1 MQQPSQKSLHLNRA
15 VKYLNVQNGNQMKEI
30 FNTNQSKTVLIK
42 FKLKIDGLVPSDDFE
57 KQRNSLIRLI
67 VSAMENRPEEWD
79 TQCQINIAW
88 IGDQF
93 ISRLSDEEK
102 DLSKERLDDICSMCF
117 RFLFELYLSIKND
130 LSMEFEAA
138 RQFVFNNVDSFECRA
153 KEQIEYAI
161 RDMPINIFKA
171 ISNSDSIESI
181 KDFNA
186 VSKKAEKLKEEW
198 EKDLAA
204 REGRVNKLKESLS
217 EYENGFNF
225 VGLFQGF
232 DDLAKEKSKER
243 DNILFWLK
251 VLSVLIVLPVLA
263 ELVIIYINIDNISA
277 IKDGLIV
284 SIFPTLSLAAI
295 AIYYFRVLLFNYKSV
310 KPQLL
315 QIDLRKTLCRFIQH
329 YSEYSN
335 EIKKQDSE
343 SLAKFENIIF
353 SGIVTEDGNFPS
365 TYDGVEQIGKL
376 IKSAKS

>member
-1 MQQPSQKSLHLNRA
+1 
-15 VKYLNVQNGNQMKEI
+15 MKVI
-30 FNTNQSKTVLIK
+30 FETNQSKTVLSK
-42 FKLKIDGLVPSDDFE
+42 FKHKIDVLVPSDDFE
-57 KQRNSLIRLI
+57 KQRNSLIRL
-67 VSAMENRPEEWD
+67 VVNSMESKPEQWD
-79 TQCQINIAW
+79 NLCQINIEW
-88 IGDQF
+88 MGDQF

-102 DLSKERLDDICSMCF
+102 ELSKERLDDICSMSF

-130 LSMEFEAA
+130 LAMEFEAA
-138 RQFVFNNVDSFECRA
+138 RRFVFNNVDLFESNA

-161 RDMPINIFKA
+161 RDMPINIFKSIA
-171 ISNSDSIESI
+171 NSESIESI

-186 VSKKAEKLKEEW
+186 VSSKAETLKEEW
-198 EKDLAA
+198 EKDLSE
-204 REGRVNKLKESLS
+204 RESRVDKLKDSLS

-225 VGLFQGF
+225 VGLYQGF
-232 DDLAKEKSKER
+232 DDLAKDKSTER

-251 VLSVLIVLPVLA
+251 TLSIIIVLPVLA
-263 ELVIIYINIDNISA
+263 ELVIIFLNIDDISA

-284 SIFPTLSLAAI
+284 SIFPTLSLVGI

-310 KPQLL
+310 KSQLL

-329 YSEYSN
+329 YSKYSS

-353 SGIVTEDGNFPS
+353 SGIVTEDGSLPS

-376 IKSAKS
+376 IKSARS

>member
-1 MQQPSQKSLHLNRA
+1 
-15 VKYLNVQNGNQMKEI
+15 MKVI
-30 FNTNQSKTVLIK
+30 FDTNQSKTVLIK
-42 FKLKIDGLVPSDDFE
+42 FKHKIDGLVPSDDFE
-57 KQRNSLIRLI
+57 KQRNSLIRLV
-67 VSAMENRPEEWD
+67 VSAMESKPEEWD
-79 TQCQINIAW
+79 NFCQINIEW

-102 DLSKERLDDICSMCF
+102 ELSKERLDDICAICF

-138 RQFVFNNVDSFECRA
+138 RCFVFNNVDSFESNA

-171 ISNSDSIESI
+171 IANSDSIESI

-186 VSKKAEKLKEEW
+186 VSVKAEKLKKEW
-198 EKDLAA
+198 EKDLTA
-204 REGRVNKLKESLS
+204 RERRVNKLKESLS

-232 DDLAKEKSKER
+232 DDLATVKAKER

-251 VLSVLIVLPVLA
+251 ILSVLIVSPVLA
-263 ELVIIYINIDNISA
+263 EFIIIYMNIDRIST
-277 IKDGLIV
+277 IKDGIIV
-284 SIFPTLSLAAI
+284 SIFPTISLVAI
-295 AIYYFRVLLFNYKSV
+295 SVYYFRVLLFNYKSV
-310 KPQLL
+310 KSQLL

-329 YSEYSN
+329 YSKYSS

-353 SGIVTEDGNFPS
+353 SGIVTEEGNLPS
-365 TYDGVEQIGKL
+365 TYDGIEQIGKL

>member
-1 MQQPSQKSLHLNRA
+1 
-15 VKYLNVQNGNQMKEI
+15 MKVI
-30 FNTNQSKTVLIK
+30 FETNQSKTVLSK
-42 FKLKIDGLVPSDDFE
+42 FKHKIDVLIPSDDFE
-57 KQRNSLIRLI
+57 KQRNSLIRLVI
-67 VSAMENRPEEWD
+67 NSMESKPKQWD
-79 TQCQINIAW
+79 NLCQINIEW

-102 DLSKERLDDICSMCF
+102 ELSKERLDDICSMSF
-117 RFLFELYLSIKND
+117 RFLFELYLSMKND
-130 LSMEFEAA
+130 LAMEFEAA
-138 RQFVFNNVDSFECRA
+138 RRFVFNNVDLFESNA

-161 RDMPINIFKA
+161 RDMPINIFKSIA
-171 ISNSDSIESI
+171 NSESIESI

-186 VSKKAEKLKEEW
+186 VSSKAEKLKEEW
-198 EKDLAA
+198 EKDLSE
-204 REGRVNKLKESLS
+204 RENRVDKLKESLS

-225 VGLFQGF
+225 VGLYQGF
-232 DDLAKEKSKER
+232 DDLAKEKSTER

-251 VLSVLIVLPVLA
+251 ALSVIIILPVLA
-263 ELVIIYINIDNISA
+263 ELVIIYLNIDDISA

-310 KPQLL
+310 KSQLL

-329 YSEYSN
+329 YSKYSS

-343 SLAKFENIIF
+343 SLEKFENIIF
-353 SGIVTEDGNFPS
+353 SGIVTQDGNLPS

-376 IKSAKS
+376 IKSVRS

>member
-1 MQQPSQKSLHLNRA
+1 
-15 VKYLNVQNGNQMKEI
+15 MKVL
-30 FNTNQSKTVLIK
+30 FDTNQSKAVLSK
-42 FKLKIDGLVPSDDFE
+42 FKHKIDGLVPFDDFE
-57 KQRNSLIRLI
+57 KQRNSLIRLV
-67 VSAMENRPEEWD
+67 VSAMENKHGEWD
-79 TQCQINIAW
+79 SLCQINIEW

-102 DLSKERLDDICSMCF
+102 ELDKERLDDICSMCF
-117 RFLFELYLSIKND
+117 RFLFELYLSMKND

-138 RQFVFNNVDSFECRA
+138 RRFVFNNIDTFESHA

-186 VSKKAEKLKEEW
+186 ISKNAEKLKEKW
-198 EKDLAA
+198 EKDLVA
-204 REGRVNKLKESLS
+204 RESRVNRLKESLS

-243 DNILFWLK
+243 DSILFWLK
-251 VLSVLIVLPVLA
+251 ILSVIIVSPVLA
-263 ELVIIYINIDNISA
+263 ELVIIYKNIDNIPA

-310 KPQLL
+310 KSQLL

-329 YSEYSN
+329 YSEYSS

-353 SGIVTEDGNFPS
+353 SGIVTEDGNLPS
-365 TYDGVEQIGKL
+365 TFDGVEQIGKL

>member
-1 MQQPSQKSLHLNRA
+1 
-15 VKYLNVQNGNQMKEI
+15 MKVL
-30 FNTNQSKTVLIK
+30 FNTNQSQTVLIK
-42 FKLKIDGLVPSDDFE
+42 FKQKIDGLVPSDDFE
-57 KQRNSLIRLI
+57 KQRNSLIRL
-67 VSAMENRPEEWD
+67 VVGAMESGPEKWD
-79 TQCQINIAW
+79 SLCQINIEW

-93 ISRLSDEEK
+93 ISRLSDGEK
-102 DLSKERLDDICSMCF
+102 ELDKERLDDICSMCF
-117 RFLFELYLSIKND
+117 RFLFELYLSMKND

-138 RQFVFNNVDSFECRA
+138 KRFVFNNIDTFENHA

-171 ISNSDSIESI
+171 ISHSDSIESI

-186 VSKKAEKLKEEW
+186 VSTKAEKLKEEW
-198 EKDLAA
+198 EKDLVG
-204 REGRVNKLKESLS
+204 RESRVNKLKESLS

-243 DNILFWLK
+243 DSILCWLK
-251 VLSVLIVLPVLA
+251 VLSVLIVTPVLA
-263 ELVIIYINIDNISA
+263 ELVIIYKNIDNISA

-310 KPQLL
+310 KSQLL

-329 YSEYSN
+329 YSEYSS

-353 SGIVTEDGNFPS
+353 SGIVTEDGNLPS
-365 TYDGVEQIGKL
+365 TYDGLEQIGKL

>member
-1 MQQPSQKSLHLNRA
+1 
-15 VKYLNVQNGNQMKEI
+15 MKVI
-30 FNTNQSKTVLIK
+30 FETNQSKTVLSK
-42 FKLKIDGLVPSDDFE
+42 FKHKIDVLIPSDDFE
-57 KQRNSLIRLI
+57 KQRNSLIRLVI
-67 VSAMENRPEEWD
+67 NSMESKPKQWD
-79 TQCQINIAW
+79 NLCQINIEW

-102 DLSKERLDDICSMCF
+102 ELSKERLDDICSMSF
-117 RFLFELYLSIKND
+117 RFLFELYLSMKND
-130 LSMEFEAA
+130 LAMEFEAA
-138 RQFVFNNVDSFECRA
+138 RRFVFNNVDLFESNA

-161 RDMPINIFKA
+161 RDMPINIFKSIA
-171 ISNSDSIESI
+171 NSESIESI

-186 VSKKAEKLKEEW
+186 ISSKAEKLKEEW
-198 EKDLAA
+198 EKDLSE
-204 REGRVNKLKESLS
+204 RENRVDKLKESLS

-225 VGLFQGF
+225 VGLYQGF
-232 DDLAKEKSKER
+232 DDLAKEKSTER

-251 VLSVLIVLPVLA
+251 ALSVIIILPVLA
-263 ELVIIYINIDNISA
+263 ELVIIYLNIDDISA

-310 KPQLL
+310 KSQLL

-329 YSEYSN
+329 YSKYSS

-343 SLAKFENIIF
+343 SLEKFENIIF
-353 SGIVTEDGNFPS
+353 SGIVTQDGNLPS

-376 IKSAKS
+376 IKSVRS

>member
-1 MQQPSQKSLHLNRA
+1 
-15 VKYLNVQNGNQMKEI
+15 MKVL
-30 FNTNQSKTVLIK
+30 FDTNQSKAVLSK
-42 FKLKIDGLVPSDDFE
+42 FKHKIDGLVPFDDFE
-57 KQRNSLIRLI
+57 KQRNSLIRL
-67 VSAMENRPEEWD
+67 VVGAMENKPGEWD
-79 TQCQINIAW
+79 SLCQINIEW

-102 DLSKERLDDICSMCF
+102 ELDKERLDDICSMCF
-117 RFLFELYLSIKND
+117 RFLFELYLSMKND

-138 RQFVFNNVDSFECRA
+138 RRFVFNNIDTFESHA

-186 VSKKAEKLKEEW
+186 ISKKAEKLKEKW
-198 EKDLAA
+198 EKDLVA
-204 REGRVNKLKESLS
+204 RESRVNKLKESLL

-243 DNILFWLK
+243 DSILFWLK
-251 VLSVLIVLPVLA
+251 ILSVLIVSPVLA
-263 ELVIIYINIDNISA
+263 EVVIIYKNIDNIPS
-277 IKDGLIV
+277 IKNGLIV

-310 KPQLL
+310 KSQLL

-329 YSEYSN
+329 YSEYSS

-353 SGIVTEDGNFPS
+353 SGIVTEDGNLPS
-365 TYDGVEQIGKL
+365 TFDGVEQIGKL